1 MTQPYAKGKYAF
13 GFCDRCGFR
22 YDLGDLKFEVR
33 KGRNVNLKVCNECWD
48 PDQPQ
53 LWLGTFP
60 VNDPQAL
67 RDPRPDIAQ
76 TQSRALFGWIPVDSI
91 IDAAEGNEAGE
102 VGNNAVYI
110 SGLLGQ
116 VIILTN
122 GKYTPDI

>member
-22 YDLGDLKFEVR
+22 YDLGDLKFQVY
-33 KGRNVNLKVCNECWD
+33 KGRNVNLKVCSECWD

-116 VIILTN
+116 VVILTN